1 MLEPLFGRLL
11 LPRLGGAPAVWNTC
25 LVFFQLTLLAGY
37 GYAWASTRWLSPR
50 AQLGL
55 HAALA
60 LAALVVLPVRIVPGW
75 MPPAEASPVAWVL
88 GVMAVSIGLPFLVVS
103 TTAPLLQHWF
113 SRTDH
118 PDASDPYFLYQAS
131 NLGSMA
137 GLLAYPI
144 VIEPWLGLRHQGMA
158 WAAGYVVFAGLLL
171 ACARV
176 VARGGSAPAGRDAG
190 AEVPPPASAGR
201 RTTKKSSLR
210 GPGQVP
216 AVAAAPAPASIAVTW
231 RQAAWWIVLAAVPSS
246 LLLGVTTVL
255 STDVA
260 VVPLLW
266 VVPLLLYL
274 GTFVVAFAR
283 RPLVPLGA
291 ANIALPMLVLPA
303 VIVLVMRV
311 NEPVWLMLPLHLL
324 TFTIMALVCHSRL
337 ASERPHP
344 DQLTLFYL
352 CLSIGGALGGLFNAL
367 VAPVIFPVP
376 LEYPLAIVA
385 AGLVKPYRDVGARG
399 ARANRGD
406 LLGPLGLFA
415 LGAVVVWIMRRY
427 GQGVAG
433 LELPLALGVPA
444 FLCFAMSARPI
455 RFGLGLAALFCIGL
469 VRPGEFG
476 TVADVERSF
485 FGVHRVYTDTGK
497 NLRLLFHGSTMHG
510 VQSLDPAR
518 AREPLAYYTT
528 RGPIGQ
534 VFDGMRAPRPRSV
547 AVVGLG
553 AGALAGYAQAGQDWT
568 FFEIDPT
575 VVRLA
580 RDAGYFTY
588 LASAPSRIDVVVGD
602 ARTSLARMD
611 TRFDLIVLDAF
622 SSDAVPV
629 HLLTREALQLYL
641 SRLSDGGVLAF
652 HISNRYVRLRR
663 LFSALARDAGLAHV
677 IQIDRQLDPDSR
689 LSTWTGG
696 LPSDWVLLARTR
708 DDLAALHLDE
718 RWLPIADSPV
728 RVWTDDYSNL
738 LALFRWR

>member
-1 MLEPLFGRLL
+1 MPSLTRTFGLTLFAGAFLLFVLEPLFGRLL

-25 LVFFQLTLLAGY
+25 LVFFQITLLAGY

-50 AQLGL
+50 AQLVL

-60 LAALVVLPVRIVPGW
+60 LGAVAVLPVRIVPDW
-75 MPPAEASPVAWVL
+75 LPPAEASPVAWVL

-158 WAAGYVVFAGLLL
+158 WTAGYVAFAGLLL
-171 ACARV
+171 ACARATV
-176 VARGGSAPAGRDAG
+176 RGRRVGATRPAG
-190 AEVPPPASAGR
+190 AS
-201 RTTKKSSLR
+201 
-210 GPGQVP
+210 PG
-216 AVAAAPAPASIAVTW
+216 PAPVAVTW
-231 RQAAWWIVLAAVPSS
+231 RRVAWWIALAAVPSS
-246 LLLGVTTVL
+246 LLLGVTTML

-283 RPLVPLGA
+283 RPLVSLGA
-291 ANIALPMLVLPA
+291 ATIALPMLVLPA
-303 VIVLVMRV
+303 VIVLVMRT
-311 NEPVWLMLPLHLL
+311 NEPVWLMVPLHLL
-324 TFTIMALVCHSRL
+324 TFTVMALVCHGRL

-352 CLSIGGALGGLFNAL
+352 CMSIGGALGGLFNAL
-367 VAPVIFPVP
+367 VAPVVFPVP

-385 AGLVKPYRDVGARG
+385 AGLVKPYRDVRG
-399 ARANRGD
+399 REAHAHRND
-406 LLGPLGLFA
+406 VLLPLGLFA
-415 LGAVVVWIMRRY
+415 LGAAVVWVMRRF
-427 GQGVAG
+427 GQSVAG

-444 FLCFAMSARPI
+444 FLCFAMSSRPV

-485 FGVHRVYTDTGK
+485 FGVHRVYTDTAR

-518 AREPLAYYTT
+518 SSEPLAYYTT
-528 RGPIGQ
+528 AGPIGQ
-534 VFDGMRAPRPRSV
+534 VFDGMRGGRPRSV

-553 AGALAGYAQAGQDWT
+553 AGALAGYARAGQEWT

-580 RDAGYFTY
+580 RDAGYFSY

-602 ARTSLARMD
+602 ARTSMARLD
-611 TRFDLIVLDAF
+611 RTYDLIVLDAF

-689 LSTWTGG
+689 LSSWTGG

-708 DDLAALHLDE
+708 ADLAALHLDE
-718 RWLPIADSPV
+718 RWMPIADSPV

>member
-1 MLEPLFGRLL
+1 MPSLTRTFGLTLFAGAFLLFVLEPLFGRLL

-25 LVFFQLTLLAGY
+25 LVFFQITLLAGY

-50 AQLGL
+50 AQLVL

-60 LAALVVLPVRIVPGW
+60 LGAVAVLPVRIVPDW
-75 MPPAEASPVAWVL
+75 LPPAEASPVAWVL

-158 WAAGYVVFAGLLL
+158 WAAGYVAFAGLLL
-171 ACARV
+171 ACARATV
-176 VARGGSAPAGRDAG
+176 RGRRVGATRPAG
-190 AEVPPPASAGR
+190 AS
-201 RTTKKSSLR
+201 
-210 GPGQVP
+210 PG
-216 AVAAAPAPASIAVTW
+216 PAPVAVTW
-231 RQAAWWIVLAAVPSS
+231 RRVAWWIALAAVPSS
-246 LLLGVTTVL
+246 LLLGVTTML

-283 RPLVPLGA
+283 RPLVSLGA
-291 ANIALPMLVLPA
+291 ATIALPMLVLPA
-303 VIVLVMRV
+303 VIVLVMRT
-311 NEPVWLMLPLHLL
+311 NEPVWLMVPLHLL
-324 TFTIMALVCHSRL
+324 TFTVMALVCHGRL

-352 CLSIGGALGGLFNAL
+352 CMSIGGALGGLFNAL
-367 VAPVIFPVP
+367 VAPVVFPVP

-385 AGLVKPYRDVGARG
+385 AGLVKPYRDVRG
-399 ARANRGD
+399 REAHAHRND
-406 LLGPLGLFA
+406 VLLPLGLFA
-415 LGAVVVWIMRRY
+415 LGAAVVWVMRRF
-427 GQGVAG
+427 GQSVAG

-444 FLCFAMSARPI
+444 FLCFAMSSRPV

-485 FGVHRVYTDTGK
+485 FGVHRVYTDTAR

-518 AREPLAYYTT
+518 SSEPLAYYTT
-528 RGPIGQ
+528 AGPIGQ
-534 VFDGMRAPRPRSV
+534 VFDGMRGGRPRSV

-553 AGALAGYAQAGQDWT
+553 AGALAGYARAGQEWT

-580 RDAGYFTY
+580 RDAGYFSY

-602 ARTSLARMD
+602 ARTSMARLD
-611 TRFDLIVLDAF
+611 RTYDLIVLDAF

-689 LSTWTGG
+689 LSSWTGG

-708 DDLAALHLDE
+708 ADLAALHLDE
-718 RWLPIADSPV
+718 RWMPIADSPV

>member
-1 MLEPLFGRLL
+1 MPSLTRTFGLTLFAGAFLLFVLEPLFGRLL

-25 LVFFQLTLLAGY
+25 LVFFQITLLAGY

-50 AQLGL
+50 AQLVL

-60 LAALVVLPVRIVPGW
+60 LGAVAVLPVRIVPDW
-75 MPPAEASPVAWVL
+75 LPPAEASPVAWVL

-158 WAAGYVVFAGLLL
+158 WTAGYVAFAGLLL
-171 ACARV
+171 ACARATV
-176 VARGGSAPAGRDAG
+176 RGRRVGATRPAG
-190 AEVPPPASAGR
+190 AS
-201 RTTKKSSLR
+201 
-210 GPGQVP
+210 PG
-216 AVAAAPAPASIAVTW
+216 PAPVAVTW
-231 RQAAWWIVLAAVPSS
+231 RRVAWWIALAAVPSS
-246 LLLGVTTVL
+246 LLLGVTTML

-283 RPLVPLGA
+283 RPLVSLGA
-291 ANIALPMLVLPA
+291 ATIALPMLVLPA
-303 VIVLVMRV
+303 VIVLVMRT
-311 NEPVWLMLPLHLL
+311 NEPVWLMVPLHLL
-324 TFTIMALVCHSRL
+324 TFTVMALVCHGRL

-352 CLSIGGALGGLFNAL
+352 CMSIGGALGGLFNAL
-367 VAPVIFPVP
+367 VAPVVFPVP

-385 AGLVKPYRDVGARG
+385 AGLVKAYRDVRG
-399 ARANRGD
+399 REAHAHRND
-406 LLGPLGLFA
+406 VLLPLGLFA
-415 LGAVVVWIMRRY
+415 LGAAVVWVMRRF
-427 GQGVAG
+427 GQSVAG

-444 FLCFAMSARPI
+444 FLCFAMSSRPV

-485 FGVHRVYTDTGK
+485 FGVHRVYTDTAR

-518 AREPLAYYTT
+518 SSEPLAYYTT
-528 RGPIGQ
+528 AGPIGQ
-534 VFDGMRAPRPRSV
+534 VFDGMRGGRPRSV

-553 AGALAGYAQAGQDWT
+553 AGALAGYARAGQEWT

-580 RDAGYFTY
+580 RDAGYFSY

-602 ARTSLARMD
+602 ARTSMARLD
-611 TRFDLIVLDAF
+611 RTYDLIVLDAF

-689 LSTWTGG
+689 LSSWTGG

-708 DDLAALHLDE
+708 ADLAALHLDE
-718 RWLPIADSPV
+718 RWMPIADSPV